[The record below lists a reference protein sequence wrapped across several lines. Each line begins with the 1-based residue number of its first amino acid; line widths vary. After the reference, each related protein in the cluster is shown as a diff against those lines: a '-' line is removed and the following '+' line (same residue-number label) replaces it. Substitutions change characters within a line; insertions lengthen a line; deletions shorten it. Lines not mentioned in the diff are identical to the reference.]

1 MRDGDLGREDAGAAL
16 SVLREL
22 DLERHAHEP
31 LLGRIWALRNNLTAY
46 DAVYVALAEAL
57 QTKLWSCDARLAAAP
72 GLKAR
77 IELV

>member
-1 MRDGDLGREDAGAAL
+1 M
-16 SVLREL
+16 LREL